1 MSNKIQVF
9 DLSNASNVSLTSTGF
24 KREGESAKYVCKITD
39 ATIVFVGDN
48 SKFVTDNKKKQ
59 FNTISITLPKDQ
71 SDELKRI
78 IDNTNKKNR
87 SYSEYEGK
95 IQFKVKL
102 STNTKIVNNDKKPIK
117 IPLDKVPC
125 TDLREYK
132 DATIDIV
139 VTGTSNEFEG
149 KDGKKYS
156 YISLTA
162 TQIKIKSM
170 NSVFDWA
177 TLSPR
182 EELRSSLG
190 SMVFLF
196 HFGHHGYRGCRDNQ
210 SKWKTPHTFRTLIQ
224 HCSLSRTE

>member
-9 DLSNASNVSLTSTGF
+9 DLSNASDVSLTSTGF
-24 KREGESAKYVCKITD
+24 KREGDSAKYVCKITD

-48 SKFVTDNKKKQ
+48 SKFNTDKKKQ
-59 FNTISITLPKDQ
+59 FNTITITLPKEQ
-71 SDELKRI
+71 SEEFKRI
-78 IDNTNKKNR
+78 LDETKRDSR
-87 SYSEYEGK
+87 SYSEYEGE

-102 STNTKIVNNDKKPIK
+102 SPSTKIVNNDKKLIK
-117 IPLDKVPC
+117 IDLRNVPC

-170 NSVFDWA
+170 NSVFDCD
-177 TLSPR
+177 
-182 EELRSSLG
+182 
-190 SMVFLF
+190 FL
-196 HFGHHGYRGCRDNQ
+196 
-210 SKWKTPHTFRTLIQ
+210 
-224 HCSLSRTE
+224 

>member
-1 MSNKIQVF
+1 MSNMIKVF
-9 DLSNASNVSLTSTGF
+9 DLSNVSDVSLTSTGF

-48 SKFVTDNKKKQ
+48 SKFNTDKKKQ
-59 FNTISITLPKDQ
+59 FNTISITLPKEQ
-71 SDELKRI
+71 SEEFKRI
-78 IDNTNKKNR
+78 LDETKKESR
-87 SYSEYEGK
+87 SYSEYEGES
-95 IQFKVKL
+95 QFKVKL
-102 STNTKIVNNDKKPIK
+102 SPSTKIVNNDKKPIK
-117 IPLDKVPC
+117 IDLQKVPC

-170 NSVFDWA
+170 NSVFDCD
-177 TLSPR
+177 
-182 EELRSSLG
+182 
-190 SMVFLF
+190 FL
-196 HFGHHGYRGCRDNQ
+196 
-210 SKWKTPHTFRTLIQ
+210 
-224 HCSLSRTE
+224 

>member
-9 DLSNASNVSLTSTGF
+9 DLFNASDVSLTSTGF

-48 SKFVTDNKKKQ
+48 SKFTTDKKKL
-59 FNTISITLPKDQ
+59 FNTITITLPEKQ
-71 SDELKRI
+71 SEKFKRI
-78 IDNTNKKNR
+78 LDETKRDSR
-87 SYSEYEGK
+87 SYSEYEGE

-102 STNTKIVNNDKKPIK
+102 SPSTKIVNNDKKLIK
-117 IPLDKVPC
+117 IDLRNVPC

-149 KDGKKYS
+149 KNGDMFS

-162 TQIKIKSM
+162 TQIKITSM
-170 NSVFDWA
+170 NSAFDCD
-177 TLSPR
+177 
-182 EELRSSLG
+182 
-190 SMVFLF
+190 FL
-196 HFGHHGYRGCRDNQ
+196 
-210 SKWKTPHTFRTLIQ
+210 
-224 HCSLSRTE
+224 

>member
-9 DLSNASNVSLTSTGF
+9 DLSNASDVSLTSTGF
-24 KREGESAKYVCKITD
+24 KKGDDTAKYVCKITD

-48 SKFVTDNKKKQ
+48 SKFNTDKKKQ
-59 FNTISITLPKDQ
+59 FNTISITLPKEQ
-71 SDELKRI
+71 SEEFKRI
-78 IDNTNKKNR
+78 LDETKRDSR
-87 SYSEYEGK
+87 SYSEYEGE

-102 STNTKIVNNDKKPIK
+102 SPSTKIVNNDKKLIK
-117 IPLDKVPC
+117 IDLRNVPC

-149 KDGKKYS
+149 KNGDMFS

-170 NSVFDWA
+170 NSVFDCD
-177 TLSPR
+177 
-182 EELRSSLG
+182 
-190 SMVFLF
+190 FL
-196 HFGHHGYRGCRDNQ
+196 
-210 SKWKTPHTFRTLIQ
+210 
-224 HCSLSRTE
+224 

>member
-39 ATIVFVGDN
+39 ATIVFVSDN
-48 SKFVTDNKKKQ
+48 SKFNTDKKKQ
-59 FNTISITLPKDQ
+59 FNTISITLPKEQ
-71 SDELKRI
+71 SEEFKRI
-78 IDNTNKKNR
+78 LDETKKESR
-87 SYSEYEGK
+87 SYSEYEGE

-102 STNTKIVNNDKKPIK
+102 SHNTKIVNNDKKLIK
-117 IPLDKVPC
+117 IDLQKVPC

-139 VTGTSNEFEG
+139 LTGTSNEFEG
-149 KDGKKYS
+149 KNGEMFS

-170 NSVFDWA
+170 NSVFDCD
-177 TLSPR
+177 
-182 EELRSSLG
+182 
-190 SMVFLF
+190 FL
-196 HFGHHGYRGCRDNQ
+196 
-210 SKWKTPHTFRTLIQ
+210 
-224 HCSLSRTE
+224 

>member
-24 KREGESAKYVCKITD
+24 KKEGESAKYVCKITD

-48 SKFVTDNKKKQ
+48 SKFNTDKKKKL
-59 FNTISITLPKDQ
+59 FNTISITLPKEQ
-71 SDELKRI
+71 SEEFKRI
-78 IDNTNKKNR
+78 LDETKRDSR
-87 SYSEYEGK
+87 SYSEYDGE

-102 STNTKIVNNDKKPIK
+102 SPSTKIVNNDKKLIK
-117 IPLDKVPC
+117 IDLQKVPC

-149 KDGKKYS
+149 KNSDMFS

-170 NSVFDWA
+170 NSVFDCD
-177 TLSPR
+177 
-182 EELRSSLG
+182 
-190 SMVFLF
+190 FL
-196 HFGHHGYRGCRDNQ
+196 
-210 SKWKTPHTFRTLIQ
+210 
-224 HCSLSRTE
+224 

>member
-24 KREGESAKYVCKITD
+24 KKGDDTAKYVCKITD

-48 SKFVTDNKKKQ
+48 SKFNTDKKKKL
-59 FNTISITLPKDQ
+59 FNTISITLPKEQ
-71 SDELKRI
+71 SEEFKRI
-78 IDNTNKKNR
+78 LDETKRDSR
-87 SYSEYEGK
+87 SYSEYEGE

-102 STNTKIVNNDKKPIK
+102 SPSTKIVNNDKKLIK
-117 IPLDKVPC
+117 IDLRNVPC

-170 NSVFDWA
+170 NSVFDCD
-177 TLSPR
+177 
-182 EELRSSLG
+182 
-190 SMVFLF
+190 FL
-196 HFGHHGYRGCRDNQ
+196 
-210 SKWKTPHTFRTLIQ
+210 
-224 HCSLSRTE
+224 

>member
-1 MSNKIQVF
+1 MSNMIKVF
-9 DLSNASNVSLTSTGF
+9 DLSNASDVSLTSTGF

-48 SKFVTDNKKKQ
+48 SKFNTDKKKQ
-59 FNTISITLPKDQ
+59 FNTISITLPKEQ
-71 SDELKRI
+71 SEEFKRI
-78 IDNTNKKNR
+78 LDETKKESR
-87 SYSEYEGK
+87 SYSEYEGE

-102 STNTKIVNNDKKPIK
+102 SPSTKIVNNDKKLIK
-117 IPLDKVPC
+117 IDLRNVPC

-132 DATIDIV
+132 DSTIDIV

-170 NSVFDWA
+170 NSVFDCD
-177 TLSPR
+177 
-182 EELRSSLG
+182 
-190 SMVFLF
+190 FL
-196 HFGHHGYRGCRDNQ
+196 
-210 SKWKTPHTFRTLIQ
+210 
-224 HCSLSRTE
+224 